1 MKSPLNG
8 RESGSIQE
16 VLELRGI
23 KTRTGF
29 LNARQI
35 AMPQDGTDARKT
47 VVKILNQMLHRL
59 LLLRSAG
66 VADAARW
73 RKTTLVTDAY
83 AVRIVTEGMRAHTL
97 YRATGM
103 NHSIQRDV
111 EMVADVSPA
120 VVMNM
125 VVAQHLHRITVIAA
139 AAAAMH
145 HYHIDVSHRLLLKS
159 TCRNAQRPEE
169 SCQYGYCKLENLIPF
184 LLVLFCHNLF
194 CFKRLIILIRL
205 QCHRCQCYPC
215 RRSARLR
222 CCHPWYRRQKEH
234 CPWQAF
240 S

>member
-1 MKSPLNG
+1 MRPNLLNKIRGFLLLKKPLNG

-29 LNARQI
+29 LNTRQI

-47 VVKILNQMLHRL
+47 VVKIQDKML
-59 LLLRSAG
+59 
-66 VADAARW
+66 
-73 RKTTLVTDAY
+73 
-83 AVRIVTEGMRAHTL
+83 
-97 YRATGM
+97 
-103 NHSIQRDV
+103 
-111 EMVADVSPA
+111 
-120 VVMNM
+120 
-125 VVAQHLHRITVIAA
+125 
-139 AAAAMH
+139 
-145 HYHIDVSHRLLLKS
+145 HRLLLKS

-169 SCQYGYCKLENLIPF
+169 SCQYGYCKLDNLIPF

-205 QCHRCQCYPC
+205 QCHRCRYCLCRQSARQKCC
-215 RRSARLR
+215 RR
-222 CCHPWYRRQKEH
+222 WYCLQKKH

>member
-1 MKSPLNG
+1 MKDPLIG
-8 RESGSIQE
+8 KESGSIQQ

-35 AMPQDGTDARKT
+35 AMPQDGTNARKT
-47 VVKILNQMLHRL
+47 VVKFLNQMF
-59 LLLRSAG
+59 
-66 VADAARW
+66 
-73 RKTTLVTDAY
+73 
-83 AVRIVTEGMRAHTL
+83 
-97 YRATGM
+97 
-103 NHSIQRDV
+103 
-111 EMVADVSPA
+111 
-120 VVMNM
+120 
-125 VVAQHLHRITVIAA
+125 
-139 AAAAMH
+139 
-145 HYHIDVSHRLLLKS
+145 HRLLLKS
-159 TCRNAQRPEE
+159 TCRNAQRPEK

-215 RRSARLR
+215 RQSVRLR

-234 CPWQAF
+234 CLWQAF